1 MELITTFF
9 KSKQDTKYSRSRYN
23 GETLLMASS
32 RRPRRQTRE
41 TGALVCM
48 LANANLLPVAVL
60 VPPVLL
66 S

>member
-1 MELITTFF
+1 MESTTTFF
-9 KSKQDTKYSRSRYN
+9 KSKRDTKYSRSRHD
-23 GETLLMASS
+23 GETHKMATK
-32 RRPRRQTRE
+32 PRRQTRQ
-41 TGALVCM
+41 TGALVRM